1 MIDGIKLIDCRL
13 TPEQWE
19 VIKLIEAE
27 HIEFGQIIVSLYYQH
42 GKITRVEGEKVIK
55 SKAIK
60 I

>member
-1 MIDGIKLIDCRL
+1 MTDGVKLIDCRL

-27 HIEFGQIIVSLYYQH
+27 HIDYGQIIFSLYYQR
-42 GKITRVEGEKVIK
+42 GKIIRVEGEKVIK

-60 I
+60 T

>member
-1 MIDGIKLIDCRL
+1 MTDGVKLIDCRL

-27 HIEFGQIIVSLYYQH
+27 HIEFGQITFSLYYQH
-42 GKITRVEGEKVIK
+42 GKIIRVEGEKVIK